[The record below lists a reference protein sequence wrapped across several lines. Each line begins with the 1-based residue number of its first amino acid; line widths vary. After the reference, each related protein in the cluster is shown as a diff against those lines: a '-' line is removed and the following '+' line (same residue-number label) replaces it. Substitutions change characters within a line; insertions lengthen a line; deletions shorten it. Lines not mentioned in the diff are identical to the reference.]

1 MYFAKNIL
9 DYEVLCRARNR
20 HLSKH
25 EMRPELGRISWKICS
40 YGGII
45 HPVEKVGVTNH
56 PGANGIELEWQGH
69 VNPTK
74 KLEKRLVF
82 DENKPFRLLFWWR

>member
-1 MYFAKNIL
+1 MSRCILRNIIL

-25 EMRPELGRISWKICS
+25 EMRPDLGRISWKICS

-45 HPVEKVGVTNH
+45 HPVEKWGLLTIRVQTGQ
-56 PGANGIELEWQGH
+56 ALEWQGMSILTFS
-69 VNPTK
+69 VKKARFLTK
-74 KLEKRLVF
+74 TG
-82 DENKPFRLLFWWR
+82 